1 MRYPAIHKQQAYERI
16 LRAAGHLFRR
26 RGYEST
32 GIDSVM
38 ASANLTAGAFY
49 AHFRSKEDL
58 LAKALDAAFCESR
71 SAWSSQLE
79 TSHGSSWVRKF
90 VSFYLSRE
98 HRDMP
103 EAGCPMPALAPE
115 IWRIG
120 GMPRAVFQRRLRDLV
135 ESVEIEAGLTQ
146 GARSRAISA
155 IALCVGG
162 LMLARAVK
170 DRGFSDEILAACRD
184 AVIRD
189 VEPT

>member
-1 MRYPAIHKQQAYERI
+1 MRYPAAHKQQAYDRI
-16 LRAAGHLFRR
+16 LRAAGNLFRR
-26 RGYEST
+26 RGYMAT

-49 AHFRSKEDL
+49 AHFRSKQDL

-71 SAWSSQLE
+71 GAWSSQLE
-79 TSHGSSWVRKF
+79 TLRGRSWVRKF
-90 VSFYLSRE
+90 VSFYLSSE

-120 GMPRAVFQRRLRDLV
+120 GMPRSVFQRNLRDLV
-135 ESVEIEAGLTQ
+135 VTVEAKSGLAQ
-146 GARSRAISA
+146 DARTRAISA

-162 LMLARAVK
+162 LILARAVK
-170 DRGFSDEILAACRD
+170 DRGFSDEILAACRE

-189 VEPT
+189 VEHA